1 MFTQNDHYLKAS
13 FDEAQKRIRR
23 ILGCTIDVGTLDE
36 AEKSEPTKDIEMGQK
51 IENMRPD

>member
-36 AEKSEPTKDIEMGQK
+36 AEKSEPTKDIEMG
-51 IENMRPD
+51 